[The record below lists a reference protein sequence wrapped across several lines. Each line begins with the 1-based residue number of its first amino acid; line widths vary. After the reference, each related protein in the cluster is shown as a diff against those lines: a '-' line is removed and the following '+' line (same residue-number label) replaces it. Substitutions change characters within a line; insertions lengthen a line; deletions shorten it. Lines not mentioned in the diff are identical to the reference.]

1 MSVYCLTQID
11 DNCLSINVLYGIFRI
26 IDKPI
31 YHQKIVLRFIDIA
44 FHRAHPI
51 IYKSIC
57 VYDLYRFIVLYLTS

>member
-31 YHQKIVLRFIDIA
+31 YQQIIVLRFIDIA
-44 FHRAHPI
+44 FLRAHAI

-57 VYDLYRFIVLYLTS
+57 VFDLYRFRVLCLTG